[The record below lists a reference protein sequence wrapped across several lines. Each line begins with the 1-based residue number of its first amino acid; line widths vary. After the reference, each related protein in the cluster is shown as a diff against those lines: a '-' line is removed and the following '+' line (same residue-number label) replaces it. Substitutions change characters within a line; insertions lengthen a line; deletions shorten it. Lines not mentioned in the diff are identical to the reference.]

1 MHFQYLVEDQS
12 GAALIRILMQKIVE
26 LYPNAT
32 YDCKGFLGIGG
43 FTRKNTIKETKTG
56 KLLNDLATYLRG
68 FDRSLQ
74 SFPSV
79 IIVVLDSDDHDVQQF
94 RSELEAVAIQNM
106 IKIDHVFCLAVEE
119 IEAWLLGDRH
129 ALLSAYALR
138 NFQHV
143 DDVFDGISVRLDMP
157 AQIYAHRQR
166 LLDNSRFTAPQRAA
180 FTKLEECF
188 DLFPIFKT
196 AKEQLEQIEKK
207 LMFYAVTSEQENKA
221 IDALKFKEELCGPH
235 GVLLLGKLLD
245 PNGNELEATDSTII
259 KLAQEQSEA
268 SLSYQDEIPWGV
280 CRLLQL
286 FQGTNYQD
294 I

>member
-32 YDCKGFLGIGG
+32 YDCKGFRGIGG

-94 RSELEAVAIQNM
+94 RSELEAVAMQNT

-129 ALLSAYALR
+129 ALLSAYPHAKM
-138 NFQHV
+138 HV
-143 DDVFDGISVRLDMP
+143 LNTYVQDSICGTWEVLADAVYPGGTS
-157 AQIYAHRQR
+157 
-166 LLDNSRFTAPQRAA
+166 
-180 FTKLEECF
+180 KL
-188 DLFPIFKT
+188 
-196 AKEQLEQIEKK
+196 
-207 LMFYAVTSEQENKA
+207 EQENKA

>member
-1 MHFQYLVEDQS
+1 M
-12 GAALIRILMQKIVE
+12 GKI
-26 LYPNAT
+26 
-32 YDCKGFLGIGG
+32 LGIAI
-43 FTRKNTIKETKTG
+43 KNYGSLKDIKMGQLYLGQTG
-56 KLLNDLATYLRG
+56 VPLGNM
-68 FDRSLQ
+68 
-74 SFPSV
+74 
-79 IIVVLDSDDHDVQQF
+79 
-94 RSELEAVAIQNM
+94 VAIIGPSGNG
-106 IKIDHVFCLAVEE
+106 KSTLADAFGFIADALTTDVESACDASNRGGYDKLVSQGSNGPIHFE
-119 IEAWLLGDRH
+119 IYYKEN
-129 ALLSAYALR
+129 ALR